1 MTGRY
6 PAHDTERDTQSII
19 DFDTME
25 KELEYIYHYSVAL
38 VNGPKPIFNPS
49 DLSKLSTV
57 SSGVVPYYDCEI
69 KPSFLGS
76 TDPRVFLQ
84 KWVYTY
90 MKYPQEAVEKGIQ
103 GRVLVDFIIDEDG
116 KLRDVKVLKGVD
128 PLLDEEAVRIVS
140 GSPKWKPGRL
150 RGEKVKSEM
159 SLYIE
164 FRLEKK
170 GTRSF
175 GLKKY

>member
-1 MTGRY
+1 
-6 PAHDTERDTQSII
+6 
-19 DFDTME
+19 
-25 KELEYIYHYSVAL
+25 
-38 VNGPKPIFNPS
+38 
-49 DLSKLSTV
+49 
-57 SSGVVPYYDCEI
+57 
-69 KPSFLGS
+69 
-76 TDPRVFLQ
+76 
-84 KWVYTY
+84 